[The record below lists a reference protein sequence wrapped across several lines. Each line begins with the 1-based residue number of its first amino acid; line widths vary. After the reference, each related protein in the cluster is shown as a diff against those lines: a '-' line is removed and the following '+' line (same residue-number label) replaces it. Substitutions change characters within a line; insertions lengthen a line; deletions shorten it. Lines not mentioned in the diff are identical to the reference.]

1 MAQKDNQNINANDN
15 FEDSY
20 IPKLIILTIK
30 YQGDV
35 FQVDMEEGFNAHD
48 LKCRLASLLDLQ
60 ESKQRLIF
68 NGRVLKDQDI
78 LDALEDATIH
88 VVRMAENQT
97 LIASESMSSESSV
110 QDKMMGQMMDHPM
123 FKQLSMNEDF
133 LKSMFL
139 NNPQMKKLFEDN
151 PELEHVL
158 NDPSVLKDAMEMMRN
173 PAYQREMMRN
183 QDRAMSNIENLPEG
197 FNALRRTYSSIQKPM
212 FEALDET
219 IQKKLESFPKDESQE
234 ENDINFKKSGHINT
248 EPLPNPWTSKQ
259 RSNSSSYPQLSFF
272 PTILDPH
279 SNHDSLIAGSQLLH
293 RATTESSRNTEA
305 SRRPRASSSSD
316 QRSPEDRY
324 QLELETL
331 QQMGFSDREANLEAL
346 IQSTGNL
353 QRAIEILIRR
363 AS

>member
-1 MAQKDNQNINANDN
+1 MSSRDQQNNNVPPN
-15 FEDSY
+15 EDSY
-20 IPKLIILTIK
+20 IPRLIILTIK

-35 FQVDMEEGFNAHD
+35 FQVDMEEGASVYD
-48 LKCRLASLLDLQ
+48 LKNKLSSLLDLS
-60 ESKQRLIF
+60 ETKQRLIF

-88 VVRMAENQT
+88 VVRLAENQT
-97 LIASESMSSESSV
+97 SNASESSTLGSPTQE
-110 QDKMMGQMMDHPM
+110 KALGQILDHPM
-123 FKQLSMNEDF
+123 FRQLSMNEDF

-219 IQKKLESFPKDESQE
+219 IQKKLEPFPKDESHEDQ
-234 ENDINFKKSGHINT
+234 DTSSSKGGHLNT
-248 EPLPNPWTSKQ
+248 EPLPNPWASKQ
-259 RSNSSSYPQLSFF
+259 RSNSSSYPQLSPFF
-272 PTILDPH
+272 PTVPYRINEPP
-279 SNHDSLIAGSQLLH
+279 NTGSSLLH
-293 RATTESSRNTEA
+293 GSMTGNSSNIDT

-316 QRSPEDRY
+316 QRPPEDRY

-346 IQSTGNL
+346 IQTDGNL

-363 AS
+363 TS